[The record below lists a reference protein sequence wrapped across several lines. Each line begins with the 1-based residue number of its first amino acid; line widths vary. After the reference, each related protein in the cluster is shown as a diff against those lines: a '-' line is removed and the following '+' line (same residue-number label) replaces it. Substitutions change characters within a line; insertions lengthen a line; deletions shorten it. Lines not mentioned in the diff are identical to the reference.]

1 MDIYTTTYNSYNTRI
16 IDVGSSYIVN
26 IYDTPDHSF
35 QTHFIKPNEDHNPV
49 QYVLECLAQNPPV
62 IVECN
67 YVEPVIECSCSPWQI
82 RKAFNELGIRDQVEL
97 LVKTSTDITIKDGW
111 EFASEF
117 KSDDPFVLSMGSI
130 LGKSREEICS
140 LIAYA
145 STL

>member
-1 MDIYTTTYNSYNTRI
+1 MFRT
-16 IDVGSSYIVN
+16 IVN
-26 IYDTPDHSF
+26 VSTGEVTQVPLTEAELTAL
-35 QTHFIKPNEDHNPV
+35 QNQPQPV
-49 QYVLECLAQNPPV
+49 VVA
-62 IVECN
+62 
-67 YVEPVIECSCSPWQI
+67 SCTPWQI

-130 LGKSREEICS
+130 LGKSREEIRS
-140 LIAYA
+140 LIAHA